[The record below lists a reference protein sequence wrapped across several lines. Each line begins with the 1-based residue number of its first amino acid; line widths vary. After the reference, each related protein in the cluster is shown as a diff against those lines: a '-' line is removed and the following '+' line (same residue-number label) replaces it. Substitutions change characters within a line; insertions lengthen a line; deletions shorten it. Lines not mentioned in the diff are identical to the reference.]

1 MANFFYD
8 IVAIGLDLLMP
19 IKRIKKI
26 SADVP
31 WMTDKLKTFIKKDKK
46 PFSVTVQNPTAL
58 NITEIL
64 SIAREKRVNQN
75 TIRPRFTV
83 KKKITLKLGG
93 VKSNA

>member
-1 MANFFYD
+1 
-8 IVAIGLDLLMP
+8 
-19 IKRIKKI
+19 
-26 SADVP
+26 
-31 WMTDKLKTFIKKDKK
+31 MTDIKHVRLIDIYH
-46 PFSVTVQNPTAL
+46 NI
-58 NITEIL
+58 ITEIL